1 MNGLSFISKGLKTV
15 KDGYT
20 KVRTYWRTPPLGNYM
35 NYKEIVSL
43 AGGGLGVKFVITFVQ
58 AAIISANNAFVGNTI
73 GVKPMQMYAIYAAC
87 VIAGFPLTM
96 LRAKII
102 DNSRSRKGKY
112 RPYIISMGLPTVL
125 LSIGYVWAPYEHMND
140 IGKIATVLVFNLGFQ
155 FFYNFLYDAYDN
167 YVSVLSSN
175 TQERSNVL
183 AIRAVADSL
192 APSITNAIVPLVGK
206 AITGTNDL
214 FDIRIY
220 RFVWPPILIVGF
232 LLSFV
237 IYKNTKEKIIQAR
250 THIIRIKF
258 VDAVRAVMKNKYFW
272 IISLAGWVGFLEGMA
287 NSILSWLYTYQ
298 NACTPGQYVIL
309 TTLYGNASLWGMILA
324 PISIYKFGKK
334 NTLIFTNALNIFFIG
349 MLYPVVKYADA
360 SIMIWLAMMCL
371 WMNALVGSFAHIL
384 TPSLNA
390 DIRDYQQYVSGERID
405 GMFAA
410 VGLIGSIVTMATTSV
425 QSVIYELIGFN
436 EKKLNEL
443 LPQIIA
449 SGVKIDDPTN
459 VYNVL
464 YHRPTF
470 LGIFSVLIMTAVIGA
485 TMNVIPYFFYDLSE
499 VKQKGMVK
507 VLQVRAL
514 FEDFGRGVLS
524 DKDLVKAIDLVR
536 EAREFA
542 GKEKL
547 PIDKKA
553 IKSAKTR
560 ADKKAARKALKE
572 AIQYNEMII
581 TSQFVVDELGRF
593 ETPQGRA
600 KLENARVA
608 AAAGFDYIYTVTR
621 ADLAAAR
628 VLPTTTEE
636 EKAYRK
642 SEIQRIKE
650 CLYAQKI
657 AKKYFPNGIEE
668 FDSTEFDRLFAQQDR
683 LDEQINNAYK
693 VFYKAKDEKNHTVAH
708 EATETIKQLKA
719 QAKET
724 EKAIKKATDDN
735 SVYNRAV
742 KPYLDAQK
750 LIAQAENYTHY
761 DEIAAMYDEAKARFE
776 EDERLASAEQARSE
790 AAEKEHAE
798 MLRAQR
804 KSKRK

>member
-1 MNGLSFISKGLKTV
+1 MSLINKAKEGF
-15 KDGYT
+15 T

-35 NYKEIVSL
+35 TYKEIVSL
-43 AGGGLGVKFVITFVQ
+43 ASGGLGVKFVITFVQ

-140 IGKIATVLVFNLGFQ
+140 FWKIATVLIFNLGFQ

-192 APSITNAIVPLVGK
+192 APSITNAIVPIVGK
-206 AITGTNDL
+206 LITGTNDL

-220 RFVWPPILIVGF
+220 RYVWPPVLVVGF
-232 LLSFV
+232 LLSLIIF
-237 IYKNTKEKIIQAR
+237 KNTKEKIIQAR
-250 THIIRIKF
+250 THDVRIKF
-258 VDAVRAVMKNKYFW
+258 IDAVRAVMKNKYFW

-287 NSILSWLYTYQ
+287 NNILAWLYTYQ
-298 NACTPGQYVIL
+298 EACTPAQYVIL
-309 TTLYGNASLWGMILA
+309 TTLYGNASLWGMLLA
-324 PISIYKFGKK
+324 PISIYKFGKR
-334 NTLIFTNALNIFFIG
+334 NTLIFTNAMNIFFIG
-349 MLYPVVKYADA
+349 MLYPVVKYADP
-360 SIMIWLAMMCL
+360 SIMIWMAMICL

-390 DIRDYQQYVSGERID
+390 DIRDYQQYVTGERID

-410 VGLIGSIVTMATTSV
+410 VGLIGSVVTMATTSV

-436 EKKLNEL
+436 DKKLAEL
-443 LPQIIA
+443 LPEIIA

-470 LGIFSVLIMTAVIGA
+470 LSIFSVLIMTAVVGA
-485 TMNVIPYFFYDLSE
+485 TMNVVPYFFYDLTE
-499 VKQKGMVK
+499 IKQKGMVK

-524 DKDLVKAIDLVR
+524 DRDLVKAIELVR
-536 EAREFA
+536 EAKEFI

-547 PIDKKA
+547 PTDKSVV
-553 IKSAKTR
+553 KSAKTR
-560 ADKKAARKALKE
+560 EDKKAARKALKDAKE
-572 AIQYNEMII
+572 HNEKII
-581 TSQFVVDELGRF
+581 TSQFVVNELNRF
-593 ETPQGRA
+593 NTVQGKAQLETARA
-600 KLENARVA
+600 FVA
-608 AAAGFDYIYTVTR
+608 SGFDHIFSVSK
-621 ADLAAAR
+621 ADLAAAK
-628 VLPTTTEE
+628 VLSTETE
-636 EKAYRK
+636 SDKEYRK
-642 SEIQRIKE
+642 AEITRIKE
-650 CLYAQKI
+650 CLYAQKV
-657 AKKYFPNGIEE
+657 AKKHFPNGIEE
-668 FDSTEFDRLFAQQDR
+668 FDSTEFDKLFAQEDA
-683 LDEQINNAYK
+683 INEKIDNAYK
-693 VFYKAKDEKNHTVAH
+693 AFYQARDEKNKSAAQ
-708 EATETIKQLKA
+708 EATVLIKELKA
-719 QAKET
+719 QAKEI
-724 EKAIKKATDDN
+724 EKALKKATDE
-735 SVYNRAV
+735 SSLYNRAA
-742 KPYLDAQK
+742 KPYLDAKK
-750 LIAQAENYTHY
+750 LVTMAENYTHY
-761 DEIAAMYDEAKARFE
+761 DEIDAMYDEAKVRYE
-776 EDERLASAEQARSE
+776 EAERLAAEEEARKE
-790 AAEKEHAE
+790 AAEKEHAA

-804 KSKRK
+804 KKK